1 MIDAHLKYLIRLYSD
16 ILYDIALKKGGLR
29 RKDIVEFVEDYELS
43 SSLDEK
49 QKKIVLNHLQADIEV
64 DQSSGSIV
72 TEEVKPWL
80 NGRKGDIEFYYWDR
94 LRQMMMAE
102 KKLPTNVIIRLD
114 GITDEILDCCGNPA
128 DTDHWD
134 KRGMVVGHVQSGK
147 TTNYSALITKAVDA
161 GYKIIILLSGITNTL
176 RT

>member
-102 KKLPTNVIIRLD
+102 
-114 GITDEILDCCGNPA
+114 
-128 DTDHWD
+128 
-134 KRGMVVGHVQSGK
+134 
-147 TTNYSALITKAVDA
+147 
-161 GYKIIILLSGITNTL
+161 
-176 RT
+176 